1 MVMLKS
7 SFNLLSTSLE
17 HKNIIDFLFFDI
29 KSSSKLSQ
37 FGGVWFVFMNFKIAK
52 SVNFFEEMWR
62 LKALQIEEV

>member
-1 MVMLKS
+1 MAVLTLGSLMVMLKS

-37 FGGVWFVFMNFKIAK
+37 FEGV
-52 SVNFFEEMWR
+52 
-62 LKALQIEEV
+62 